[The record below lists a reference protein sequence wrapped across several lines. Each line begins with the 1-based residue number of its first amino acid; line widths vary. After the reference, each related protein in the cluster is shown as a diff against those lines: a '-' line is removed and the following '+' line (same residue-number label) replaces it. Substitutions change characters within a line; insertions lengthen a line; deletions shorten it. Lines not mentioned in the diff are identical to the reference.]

1 MTPRSTIARHLPCS
15 LLLAFGLGVG
25 VVAAGCPGD
34 RAPPRRIDQL
44 DDPDRSVGPGGEDI
58 PINDGSKRPGE
69 PQGDFAPE
77 GEGQDPIPGD

>member
-1 MTPRSTIARHLPCS
+1 MSTFARHLPCS
-15 LLLAFGLGVG
+15 LLLAVGLGVG
-25 VVAAGCPGD
+25 VATVGCPGD

-69 PQGDFAPE
+69 PAGGDFAPE
-77 GEGQDPIPGD
+77 QEGQDPIPGD

>member
-1 MTPRSTIARHLPCS
+1 MRSRSSIARHLPCS
-15 LLLAFGLGVG
+15 VLLALGVG
-25 VVAAGCPGD
+25 LGAVTVGCPGD

-77 GEGQDPIPGD
+77 GEHLHPIPGD